1 MLRILIIEQE
11 RVRETDKE
19 ERERERREKRE
30 KRERRE
36 RREGKRVREKLGEM
50 IEKER

>member
-1 MLRILIIEQE
+1 MLQILIIEQE
-11 RVRETDKE
+11 RVRETEKE
-19 ERERERREKRE
+19 ERERERREK
-30 KRERRE
+30 RE